1 MAAKASADKFRTDT
15 EGWRL
20 KVSED
25 SHGQHKWVYLP
36 PGPQRDAWPQ
46 TAVDKYSQG
55 LETVSFLYNDLT
67 RRAFLTSQKRRPQW
81 RPLAMG

>member
-1 MAAKASADKFRTDT
+1 MPDRTDL

-36 PGPQRDAWPQ
+36 QGPARDAWPQ
-46 TAVDKYSQG
+46 TKVDRYSIG
-55 LETVSFLYNDLT
+55 LDIASVLGISSL
-67 RRAFLTSQKRRPQW
+67 SKC
-81 RPLAMG
+81 